1 MEVPENHSQQLNPSH
16 SCIHQCNVMDLE
28 EPLTVPETYAQMV
41 TPDQTLGPADKV
53 ESQTICTISSFSN
66 SCHQVQDEE
75 EKKDEELTS
84 KFQPSLESI
93 GDCLSPKAI
102 STLSSASSEE
112 GQFPFNDLEEFQI
125 SEVHHMESISLE
137 NVDKESPSFS
147 PDSHEIIEEV
157 NGQVNEN
164 NESYLSS
171 EKFVQENPW
180 TDLEIEKSK
189 VTSSPIIIPRSHKV
203 SGKEVGRLVE
213 SLPNLWSHTENPDA
227 HDVQSPLRHSLDS
240 RSISLNSKMQGKDDS
255 SCIRSDKD
263 SQLAG
268 EQSTT
273 ENTEI
278 LGEPI
283 NVLAIPAVGKT
294 D

>member
-1 MEVPENHSQQLNPSH
+1 MEVPENHSQELNPSH

-93 GDCLSPKAI
+93 GDCLPPKAI

-278 LGEPI
+278 SGEPI